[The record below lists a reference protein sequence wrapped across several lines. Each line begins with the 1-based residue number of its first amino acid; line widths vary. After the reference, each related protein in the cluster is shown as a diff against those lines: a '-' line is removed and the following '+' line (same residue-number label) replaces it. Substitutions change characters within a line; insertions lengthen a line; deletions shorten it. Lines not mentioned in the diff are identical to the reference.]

1 MNINELESKNIEPS
15 VEELDLER
23 IAWKVSRDPYR
34 PQMSENDISRAV
46 HQYRRFLSLKIRY
59 PKVRLV
65 PTEDID
71 LIWHTHI
78 LDTANYLSDCERLFG
93 GFLHHY
99 PNFGELGGQEDQEM
113 EEEFRG
119 TSDLWMREYGEELET
134 PEVLRCAGKACH
146 APSNC
151 RCR

>member
-34 PQMSENDISRAV
+34 LQMSENDISRAV

-93 GFLHHY
+93 ASFTTTRISGSWGARRTKKWKR
-99 PNFGELGGQEDQEM
+99 NSGGPQ
-113 EEEFRG
+113 
-119 TSDLWMREYGEELET
+119 TSG
-134 PEVLRCAGKACH
+134 
-146 APSNC
+146 
-151 RCR
+151 

>member
-59 PKVRLV
+59 PKVRFF
-65 PTEDID
+65 IY
-71 LIWHTHI
+71 H
-78 LDTANYLSDCERLFG
+78 
-93 GFLHHY
+93 
-99 PNFGELGGQEDQEM
+99 
-113 EEEFRG
+113 
-119 TSDLWMREYGEELET
+119 EELCMHPT
-134 PEVLRCAGKACH
+134 PTNV
-146 APSNC
+146 P
-151 RCR
+151 